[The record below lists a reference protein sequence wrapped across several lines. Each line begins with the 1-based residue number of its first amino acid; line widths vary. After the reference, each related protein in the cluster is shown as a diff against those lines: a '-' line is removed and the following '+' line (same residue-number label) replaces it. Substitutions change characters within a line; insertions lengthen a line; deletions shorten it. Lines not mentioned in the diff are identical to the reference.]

1 MTDASTQ
8 HEISAII
15 FDMGRVLVNIDN
27 ALLVEK
33 LFTNLDAEDLQT
45 LGRKTMSDPAM
56 IEFNTGRIKADE
68 FHRRM
73 CEKYQIDAD
82 FEAFKIL
89 WCEIFYTMDGMEELV
104 GKVSNKVVIGLL
116 SDTDP
121 VHWEHIRTTW
131 PWINQI
137 KNPTLSYEIGVMKPN
152 PAIYLA
158 ATENVGTPPEHC
170 LFVDDLQDNVD
181 GAQAVG
187 MQGIRFE
194 NATRLSRY
202 FKDLCLLEIR
212 Y

>member
-1 MTDASTQ
+1 M
-8 HEISAII
+8 
-15 FDMGRVLVNIDN
+15 
-27 ALLVEK
+27 
-33 LFTNLDAEDLQT
+33 
-45 LGRKTMSDPAM
+45 
-56 IEFNTGRIKADE
+56 
-68 FHRRM
+68 
-73 CEKYQIDAD
+73 
-82 FEAFKIL
+82 
-89 WCEIFYTMDGMEELV
+89 
-104 GKVSNKVVIGLL
+104 
-116 SDTDP
+116 
-121 VHWEHIRTTW
+121 
-131 PWINQI
+131 INQI